1 MSINNR
7 IQEIINSL
15 YSGNKRAFS
24 FAIGVSPSVI
34 ENIVGKRQ
42 SNPSYDITH
51 KIINSI
57 EYLNIEWLMTGNGKM
72 LVKTPIFPSEEV
84 SDTVKEAIVQYRNS
98 FTYTPKP
105 FIHTIPP
112 IINGFSKA
120 IEIGNY
126 TEVPIPFIEDYDF
139 TLRAHGDSMIKIEN
153 PQKSIEDQDI
163 VVCRFWKNR
172 SYIRWGEVYVLSTA
186 EGCIIKKI
194 MPSENNDYIKCV
206 SFNQE
211 NGYDPYD
218 LPISEILDW
227 AIVVGSIRI
236 SMW

>member
-42 SNPSYDITH
+42 SNPSFDITN
-51 KIINSI
+51 KIIDSI
-57 EYLNIEWLMTGNGKM
+57 ERLNIEWLMTGNGNM
-72 LVKTPIFPSEEV
+72 LTSFSILPHQENN
-84 SDTVKEAIVQYRNS
+84 IVAESIVEYGNS
-98 FTYTPKP
+98 FSHIFKP
-105 FIHTIPP
+105 LICTVSPVADS
-112 IINGFSKA
+112 FSKA
-120 IEIGNY
+120 IEAGNY
-126 TEVPIPFIEDYDF
+126 REIPIPFVGDYDF
-139 TLRAHGDSMIKIEN
+139 TLRAYGDSMIKVEN

-172 SYIRWGEVYVLSTA
+172 SYIRWGEIYALSTT
-186 EGCIIKKI
+186 EGYIIKKV
-194 MPSENNDYIKCV
+194 MPSEKEGYIKCV
-206 SFNQE
+206 SFNQR
-211 NGYDPYD
+211 NGYDPYE
-218 LPISEILDW
+218 LPLSEIFDW
-227 AIVVGSIRI
+227 AIVVGSVRI

>member
-1 MSINNR
+1 
-7 IQEIINSL
+7 
-15 YSGNKRAFS
+15 
-24 FAIGVSPSVI
+24 

-42 SNPSYDITH
+42 SNPSFDITN

-57 EYLNIEWLMTGNGKM
+57 EHINIEWLMTGNGNM
-72 LVKTPIFPSEEV
+72 LSTATTHILEEKN
-84 SDTVKEAIVQYRNS
+84 DTIKENIVQLGNS
-98 FTYTPKP
+98 CPYTTKP
-105 FIHTIPP
+105 FIHTTFP
-112 IINGFSKA
+112 IADSFSKA
-120 IEIGNY
+120 IEAGNY
-126 TEVPIPFIEDYDF
+126 IEIPIPFISDYDF
-139 TLRAHGDSMIKIEN
+139 TLRAHGDSMIKEEN

-186 EGCIIKKI
+186 EGYIIKKI
-194 MPSENNDYIKCV
+194 MPSEKDGCIKCV
-206 SFNQE
+206 SFNKK

-218 LPISEILDW
+218 LPLSEIFDW